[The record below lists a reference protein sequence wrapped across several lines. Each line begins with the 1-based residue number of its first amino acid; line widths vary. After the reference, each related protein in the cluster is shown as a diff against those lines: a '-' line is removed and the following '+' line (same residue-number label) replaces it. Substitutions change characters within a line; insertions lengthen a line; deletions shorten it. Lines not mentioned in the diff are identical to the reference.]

1 MSVNYFIPV
10 RNPMI
15 VSATNVCNLKLLDS
29 STHTIVKPDMHI
41 LGSSSW
47 YACTTILLPVLHKQG
62 LT

>member
-29 STHTIVKPDMHI
+29 STYTIVKPDMHI
-41 LGSSSW
+41 LGSSHGM
-47 YACTTILLPVLHKQG
+47 PVQPYHFPYFTNKD
-62 LT
+62 